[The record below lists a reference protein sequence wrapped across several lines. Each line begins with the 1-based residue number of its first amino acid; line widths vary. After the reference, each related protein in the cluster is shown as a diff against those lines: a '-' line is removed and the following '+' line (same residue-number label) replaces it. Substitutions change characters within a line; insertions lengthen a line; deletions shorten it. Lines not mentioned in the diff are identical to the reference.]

1 MSKILVVPDVHGR
14 TFWHKA
20 KETINDVDKVVFLGD
35 YLDPYPSEGITKEQ
49 AIEEFKDII
58 QFKKDNMD
66 KVILLLGNHDVAY
79 AYNFGSAS
87 RYDYKNEDIIK
98 ELFNN
103 NKELFQLYYLHDKYL
118 FSHAGITNFWLSEY
132 FNVSIDE
139 FLSLPESKIIPR
151 LWIYSILRRGF
162 DPAGSMIWSDIRE
175 LDREETYYQIFGHT
189 QLKSEPIITDKWACL
204 DVRRCFL
211 LDTNTVKIEDISCG
225 KSITRDITSHF

>member
-1 MSKILVVPDVHGR
+1 MSKLLIVPDSHGR
-14 TFWHKA
+14 TFWRKA

-35 YLDPYPSEGITKEQ
+35 YLDPYPLEGITSEQ

-66 KVILLLGNHDVAY
+66 KVILLLGNHCCAY

-103 NKELFQLYYLHDKYL
+103 NSNLFQLHYLDRKCL
-118 FSHAGITNFWLSEY
+118 FSHAGITNYWLSKY

-139 FLSLPESKIIPR
+139 FLSLPESEIIPN
-151 LWIYSILRRGF
+151 LWTCSILRGGF
-162 DPAGSMIWSDIRE
+162 DKTGSMIWSDVRE
-175 LDREETYYQIFGHT
+175 GDRNETYYQIFGHT
-189 QLKSEPIITDKWACL
+189 QLISDPIIKYKWACL
-204 DVRRCFL
+204 DCRKTFIV
-211 LDTNTVKIEDISCG
+211 DTLTCEIWQQ
-225 KSITRDITSHF
+225 

>member
-1 MSKILVVPDVHGR
+1 MSKILIAPDVHGR

-20 KETINDVDKVVFLGD
+20 KELVSNVDKVVFLGD

-66 KVILLLGNHDVAY
+66 KVILLLGNHDGAY

-87 RYDYKNEDIIK
+87 RYDYKNEDTIK

-103 NKELFQLYYLHDKYL
+103 NRELFQLHYLHDKYL
-118 FSHAGITNFWLSEY
+118 FSHAGITNYWLSKY

-139 FLSLPESKIIPR
+139 FLSLPESEIIPK
-151 LWIYSILRRGF
+151 LWTLSAFRCGS
-162 DPAGSMIWSDIRE
+162 DETGSMIWSDVRE
-175 LDREETYYQIFGHT
+175 LDRESTYFQIFGHT
-189 QLKSEPIITDKWACL
+189 QLISEPIITENWACVDCRKL
-204 DVRRCFL
+204 ITINSDK
-211 LDTNTVKIEDISCG
+211 KIELL
-225 KSITRDITSHF
+225 

>member
-20 KETINDVDKVVFLGD
+20 KEIINDVDKVVFLGD

-66 KVILLLGNHDVAY
+66 KVILLLGNHDCAY

-87 RYDYKNEDIIK
+87 RYDYKNEDTIK

-118 FSHAGITNFWLSEY
+118 FSHAGITNYWLSKY
-132 FNVSIDE
+132 FNVTIDE
-139 FLSLPESKIIPR
+139 FLSLPESEIIPK
-151 LWIYSILRRGF
+151 LWTCSIVRGGY
-162 DPAGSMIWSDIRE
+162 DETGSMIWSDVRE

-189 QLKSEPIITDKWACL
+189 QLISDPIIKDKWACL
-204 DVRRCFL
+204 DCRKVCI
-211 LDTNTVKIEDISCG
+211 LDTEYGLPLDIN
-225 KSITRDITSHF
+225 D